1 MEKRLIGC
9 IEGGG
14 TKFVCAVID
23 QDNLILSEALIPTT
37 EPERTLRECLSFF
50 KQEEDRLGKLDALG
64 IACFGP
70 LDLRKDSAS
79 YGQILATPKEGWAYT
94 DLVNYFSEGLK
105 IPVGFDTDV
114 NAAVLAEAQW
124 GVGMGLTDLVYFTI
138 VTGIGGGAIVNGKV
152 LHGLIHPEMGHVRLP
167 HLTEDAAF
175 GGICPFH
182 GDCFEGLASGPAIQ
196 ARSAQAA
203 ENLDKTHPAWEIEA
217 AYIALALVGVICN
230 LSPQRIILGGGVM
243 NQEFLFPMIR
253 QKTLEY
259 LNNYILAPEIIED
272 IENYIVPPA
281 LGKRSGILGA
291 KALGEQAL
299 LESNK

>member
-1 MEKRLIGC
+1 
-9 IEGGG
+9 
-14 TKFVCAVID
+14 
-23 QDNLILSEALIPTT
+23 SETLIPTT

-50 KQEEDRLGKLDALG
+50 KQEEAVLGKLDALG

-94 DLVNYFSEGLK
+94 DLVSYFSEGLNVS
-105 IPVGFDTDV
+105 VGFDTDV

-124 GVGMGLTDLVYFTI
+124 GAGMGLTDLVYFTI
-138 VTGIGGGAIVNGKV
+138 GTGIGGGAIVNGSV

-167 HLTEDAAF
+167 RLSEDAAF
-175 GGICPFH
+175 AGICPFH
-182 GDCFEGLASGPAIQ
+182 GDCFEGLASGPAML

-203 ENLDKTHPAWEIEA
+203 ETLDRTHPAWEIEA
-217 AYIALALVGVICN
+217 AYIALAMVGVICN
-230 LSPQRIILGGGVM
+230 FSPQRIILGGGVM
-243 NQEFLFPMIR
+243 NQQFLFPLIR
-253 QKTLEY
+253 EKTLEY

-299 LESNK
+299 LKAGM

>member
-1 MEKRLIGC
+1 MEKRLIAC

-23 QDNLILSEALIPTT
+23 QDNQILSEALFPTT
-37 EPERTLRECLSFF
+37 EPEATLRQCLSYF
-50 KQEEDRLGKLDALG
+50 KAEEAQLGKLDALG

-70 LDLRKDSAS
+70 LDLSKNSAS
-79 YGQILATPKEGWAYT
+79 YGQILATPKEGWAYA
-94 DLVNYFSEGLK
+94 DLVNYFSEGLN

-124 GVGMGLTDLVYFTI
+124 GAGMGLTNLVYYTI
-138 VTGIGGGAIVNGKV
+138 GTGIGGGAIVNGKV

-167 HLTEDAAF
+167 RLAEDAAF
-175 GGICPFH
+175 AGICPFH
-182 GDCFEGLASGPAIQ
+182 GDCFEGLASGPAML

-203 ENLDKTHPAWEIEA
+203 ETLEEGHSAWEIEA

-243 NQEFLFPMIR
+243 NQQFLFPMIR
-253 QKTLEY
+253 RKTIEY

-281 LGKRSGILGA
+281 LGTRSGILGA

-299 LESNK
+299 LDAGM

>member
-1 MEKRLIGC
+1 MEKRLVAC

-14 TKFVCAVID
+14 TTFVCAVID
-23 QDNLILSEALIPTT
+23 QDNQILSEMLIPTT
-37 EPERTLRECLSFF
+37 DPETTLNQCLSFF
-50 KQEEDRLGKLDALG
+50 KEEEARLGKLDSLG

-79 YGQILATPKEGWAYT
+79 YGHILATPKEGWAYT
-94 DLVNYFSEGLK
+94 DLVKFFSEGLN

-124 GVGMGLTDLVYFTI
+124 GAGIGLSDLVYFTI
-138 VTGIGGGAIVNGKV
+138 GTGIGGGAIVNGKV

-167 HLTEDAAF
+167 HLTDDANFA
-175 GGICPFH
+175 GICPFH
-182 GDCFEGLASGPAIQ
+182 SDCFEGLASGQ
-196 ARSAQAA
+196 AMLARWAQSA
-203 ENLDKTHPAWEIEA
+203 ETLDKAHPAWEIEA
-217 AYIALALVGVICN
+217 AYIALALIGVICN

-272 IENYIVPPA
+272 IDHYIVPPT

-291 KALGEQAL
+291 KALGEEAL
-299 LESNK
+299 IEAGM

>member
-1 MEKRLIGC
+1 MEKRLIAC

-23 QDNLILSEALIPTT
+23 QDNQVLSEALIPTT
-37 EPERTLRECLSFF
+37 DPEATLHQCLSYF
-50 KQEEDRLGKLDALG
+50 KEEEAGLGKLDALG

-105 IPVGFDTDV
+105 LPVGFDTDV

-124 GVGMGLTDLVYFTI
+124 GAGMGLSDLVYFTI
-138 VTGIGGGAIVNGKV
+138 GTGIGGGAIVNGKV

-167 HLTEDAAF
+167 HLVEDAYFA
-175 GGICPFH
+175 GICPFH
-182 GDCFEGLASGPAIQ
+182 GDCFEGLASGSAML

-203 ENLDKTHPAWEIEA
+203 ETLEKAHPAWEIEA

-243 NQEFLFPMIR
+243 NQQFLFPMIR
-253 QKTLEY
+253 RKTLEY

-299 LESNK
+299 IEAGK